1 MSFLDWVSMS
11 ILVDIS
17 CVVFFIA
24 ISWKLRKIENNLQLV
39 KEDLEITMKNPKA
52 ARRRILKQRQ

>member
-1 MSFLDWVSMS
+1 MS